1 VAKTHRYSTKIL
13 HGLAAVVLVLAGCS
27 SSPTAS
33 PASPSVPVG
42 DPATLGPLASPSP
55 GTIGPE
61 GAPIPSAPPLAD
73 LGKAATGQ
81 DVDGIRCETNEQ
93 VAYHIHAHLAI
104 YVDGKPRQVPF
115 GIGIPDP
122 VTQQANGYPFVVSGK
137 CFYWLHTHV
146 ADGVIHVESPSQR
159 AYTLGQFFDIW
170 GQPLTNMEVGP
181 VTGSVTALYNGKVYA
196 GADVRV
202 IPLTAHADIQL
213 DVGHPLVAPEVTDFG
228 RL

>member
-1 VAKTHRYSTKIL
+1 MRRSIAPIL
-13 HGLAAVVLVLAGCS
+13 ALLLVLWLAGCS

-33 PASPSVPVG
+33 PPSPSVPVG
-42 DPATLGPLASPSP
+42 DLATLGPLASPSP
-55 GTIGPE
+55 APPGPE
-61 GAPIPSAPPLAD
+61 SPPVPPAPPLAD
-73 LGKAATGQ
+73 LSKAATGQ
-81 DVDGIRCETNEQ
+81 DVDGVKCETSEQ

-159 AYTLGQFFDIW
+159 TYTLGNFFDIW
-170 GQPLTNMEVGP
+170 GQPLSATQVGP
-181 VTGSVTALYNGKVYA
+181 VSGTVTAFYGGKPYA
-196 GADVRV
+196 GSDLRA
-202 IPLTAHADIQL
+202 IPLTPHAEIQL
-213 DVGHPLVAPEVTDFG
+213 DVGQPLVAPEVTNFG
-228 RL
+228 NL

>member
-1 VAKTHRYSTKIL
+1 MSKTRRYSTKIL
-13 HGLAAVVLVLAGCS
+13 PTLLACVLVLAGCS

-42 DPATLGPLASPSP
+42 DLASLGPLVSPSP
-55 GTIGPE
+55 GTTGPE

-81 DVDGIRCETNEQ
+81 DVDGIKCETSEQ

-137 CFYWLHTHV
+137 CFSWLHTHMS
-146 ADGVIHVESPSQR
+146 DGVIHVESPSQR
-159 AYTLGQFFDIW
+159 GYTLGQFFDLW
-170 GQPLTNMEVGP
+170 GQPLSAAQVGP
-181 VTGSVTALYNGKVYA
+181 VTGTVTAFYRGKPYT
-196 GADVRV
+196 GSDLRT

-213 DVGHPLVAPEVTDFG
+213 DIGQPLVAPEVTNFAK
-228 RL
+228 L